1 MTLAHAVFLAKTRG
15 PSFVSPA
22 GPRIGDEPTATELV
36 EVVDAFCARDELG
49 SMGELDG
56 GVVFQGEG
64 EPLLRLPVI
73 LDTIRRVA
81 EKRNGIPFRINT
93 SGLVSCDEDIASLV
107 AAMPPS
113 GADNRRETRLD
124 RVSVASMQLIPGRM
138 RRSCNQPTEKL
149 HLALC
154 VLSSLP
160 SPSKGASNRMHGREA
175 PLSRR
180 FRCRKARLRPRR
192 NLISSQGLLS
202 VKYL

>member
-1 MTLAHAVFLAKTRG
+1 MSASRVLATLGLPCLERCIAYGVGSASTLYLSVTNDLGPCGVSLAKTRG

-22 GPRIGDEPTATELV
+22 GPIIGDEPTATELV
-36 EVVDAFCARDELG
+36 EVVDAFYIARDELG

-107 AAMPPS
+107 AAM
-113 GADNRRETRLD
+113 
-124 RVSVASMQLIPGRM
+124 
-138 RRSCNQPTEKL
+138 
-149 HLALC
+149 H
-154 VLSSLP
+154 
-160 SPSKGASNRMHGREA
+160 
-175 PLSRR
+175 
-180 FRCRKARLRPRR
+180 
-192 NLISSQGLLS
+192 
-202 VKYL
+202 